1 MVFPCLFSV
10 KPKQGERKM
19 FSTKTRILFIM
30 LLVSSI
36 NIFSQDAEEKKLGW
50 FFEGKLAG
58 LWAGG
63 NSESFTLGLGATLKH
78 IWTNSELRF
87 DAGGLQTESSTTT
100 RTAVGTSENFQ
111 VNEDKKT
118 EKTAEL
124 IFVRGRYDYN
134 FTENFYALGGIDW
147 LRNRFAGIDSR
158 TLIAAGVGN
167 KWVDNDNVR
176 FKTDYSFTYSF
187 QQDVVEN
194 PITKTNFPGV
204 RFAYDFWYSLTA
216 STQFESI
223 FTADWNLD
231 NTKDV
236 RIDFTNSLPIKIS
249 EVFTLQPSL
258 QLLWRNEPS
267 LTEIDLFDT
276 DGTPS
281 GSTVLTPLKNLDS
294 LFSLTLV
301 VNL

>member
-1 MVFPCLFSV
+1 MNHAKTKFLIMAIILLLNISV
-10 KPKQGERKM
+10 Y
-19 FSTKTRILFIM
+19 
-30 LLVSSI
+30 
-36 NIFSQDAEEKKLGW
+36 SQDKEEKKLGW

-58 LWAGG
+58 LWTGG
-63 NSESFTLGLGATLKH
+63 NSESFTFGLGATLKH

-87 DAGGLQTESSTTT
+87 DVGGTQTQSTTT
-100 RTAVGTSENFQ
+100 ARTAVGDSTNFQ
-111 VNEDKKT
+111 VNEEKTT
-118 EKTAEL
+118 EKTAE
-124 IFVRGRYDYN
+124 IFFARGRYDYN

-167 KWVDNDNVR
+167 KWVDNNDVR

-187 QQDVVEN
+187 QNDVVEN
-194 PITKTNFPGV
+194 PFAKTNFPGV
-204 RFAYDFWYSLTA
+204 RFAYDFWYKLTA
-216 STQFESI
+216 STEFESI

-231 NTKDV
+231 NNKDV
-236 RIDFTNSLPIKIS
+236 RIDFYNALPIKIS
-249 EVFTLQPSL
+249 EVFTLKPSL

-267 LTEIDLFDT
+267 LTAVDLFSS
-276 DGTPS
+276 DGTPV
-281 GSTVLTPLKNLDS
+281 GSTVLIPLKKLDS

>member
-1 MVFPCLFSV
+1 
-10 KPKQGERKM
+10 M
-19 FSTKTRILFIM
+19 FSTKAGIILIM
-30 LLVSSI
+30 LLISSI

-63 NSESFTLGLGATLKH
+63 NSESFTIGLGATLKH

-100 RTAVGTSENFQ
+100 RTAVGTTEDFQ

-134 FTENFYALGGIDW
+134 FTEHFYAFGGLDW
-147 LRNRFAGIDSR
+147 LRNRFAGINSR
-158 TLIAAGVGN
+158 TLVAAGVGN
-167 KWVDNDNVR
+167 KWVDNADVR

-187 QQDVVEN
+187 QSDVVEN
-194 PITKTNFPGV
+194 PFAKNKFPGV
-204 RFAYDFWYSLTA
+204 RFAYDFWYNLTA

-223 FTADWNLD
+223 FIVDWNLD

-236 RIDFTNSLPIKIS
+236 RFDFYNALPIKIS
-249 EVFTLQPSL
+249 EVFTLKPSL
-258 QLLWRNEPS
+258 QLLWRNDPS
-267 LTEIDLFDT
+267 LTEIDLFAI
-276 DGTPS
+276 DGTPT
-281 GSTVLTPLKNLDS
+281 GSKVLTPLKNMDS

-301 VNL
+301 VSL

>member
-1 MVFPCLFSV
+1 
-10 KPKQGERKM
+10 M
-19 FSTKTRILFIM
+19 FSTKTGILLIV

-63 NSESFTLGLGATLKH
+63 NSESFTIGLGATLKH

-87 DAGGLQTESSTTT
+87 DVGGLQTESSTTT
-100 RTAVGTSENFQ
+100 RTAVGTTESFE

-134 FTENFYALGGIDW
+134 FTEHFYAFGGLDW
-147 LRNRFAGIDSR
+147 LRNRFAGINSR
-158 TLIAAGVGN
+158 TLVAAGVGN
-167 KWVDNDNVR
+167 KWVDNADVR

-187 QQDVVEN
+187 QSDVVEN
-194 PITKTNFPGV
+194 PFAKNKFPGV
-204 RFAYDFWYSLTA
+204 RFAYDFWYNLTA

-223 FTADWNLD
+223 FIADWNLD
-231 NTKDV
+231 NTDDI
-236 RIDFTNSLPIKIS
+236 RFDFYNALPIKIS
-249 EVFTLQPSL
+249 EVFTLKPSL
-258 QLLWRNEPS
+258 QLLWRNDPS
-267 LTEIDLFDT
+267 LTEIDLFAN
-276 DGTPS
+276 DGTPT
-281 GSTVLTPLKNLDS
+281 GSKVLTPLKNMDT

>member
-1 MVFPCLFSV
+1 
-10 KPKQGERKM
+10 M
-19 FSTKTRILFIM
+19 FSTKTGILLIV

-36 NIFSQDAEEKKLGW
+36 NILSQDAEEKKLGW

-100 RTAVGTSENFQ
+100 RTAVGTTEDFQ

-124 IFVRGRYDYN
+124 IFVRGRYYYN
-134 FTENFYALGGIDW
+134 FTENFYAFGGLDW
-147 LRNRFAGIDSR
+147 LRNRFAGINSR
-158 TLIAAGVGN
+158 TLVAAGVGN
-167 KWVDNDNVR
+167 KWVDNADVR

-187 QQDVVEN
+187 QNDVVEN
-194 PITKTNFPGV
+194 PFAKTNFPGV
-204 RFAYDFWYSLTA
+204 RFAYDFWYNLTA

-223 FTADWNLD
+223 FIADWNLD
-231 NTKDV
+231 NTDDI
-236 RIDFTNSLPIKIS
+236 RFDFYNALPIKIS
-249 EVFTLQPSL
+249 EVFTLKPSL
-258 QLLWRNEPS
+258 QLLWRNDPS
-267 LTEIDLFDT
+267 LTEIDLREVENGPVT
-276 DGTPS
+276 GTV
-281 GSTVLTPLKNLDS
+281 TTPLKNMDS

>member
-1 MVFPCLFSV
+1 MSFNTLKTSTVFLL
-10 KPKQGERKM
+10 
-19 FSTKTRILFIM
+19 ILF
-30 LLVSSI
+30 SI
-36 NIFSQDAEEKKLGW
+36 NIYSQNEEKKLGW

-100 RTAVGTSENFQ
+100 RTAVGTTEDFQ
-111 VNEDKKT
+111 VNEAKKT

-187 QQDVVEN
+187 QSDVVEN
-194 PITKTNFPGV
+194 PFAKTNFPGV
-204 RFAYDFWYSLTA
+204 RFAYDFWYNLTT
-216 STQFESI
+216 STDFESI
-223 FTADWNLD
+223 FIADWNLD
-231 NTKDV
+231 NTEDV
-236 RIDFTNSLPIKIS
+236 RFDFYNALPIKIS
-249 EVFTLQPSL
+249 EIFTLKPSL

-267 LTEIDLFDT
+267 LTELDLFAT
-276 DGTPS
+276 DGTPT

>member
-1 MVFPCLFSV
+1 
-10 KPKQGERKM
+10 M
-19 FSTKTRILFIM
+19 FSTKAKIL
-30 LLVSSI
+30 LLTVLFVSSV
-36 NIFSQDAEEKKLGW
+36 NIYSQETEKKLGW

-63 NSESFTLGLGATLKH
+63 NSESFTLGLGTTLKH

-100 RTAVGTSENFQ
+100 RTAVGTTEDFQ

-118 EKTAEL
+118 ERTAEF

-187 QQDVVEN
+187 QSDVVEN
-194 PITKTNFPGV
+194 PFAKTNFPGV
-204 RFAYDFWYSLTA
+204 RFAYDFWYNLTA
-216 STQFESI
+216 STDFESI
-223 FTADWNLD
+223 FIADWNLD

-236 RIDFTNSLPIKIS
+236 RIDFYNALPIKIS
-249 EVFTLQPSL
+249 EIFTLKPSL

-267 LTEIDLFDT
+267 LTEIDLFAT
-276 DGTPS
+276 DGTPT

-301 VNL
+301 VSL

>member
-1 MVFPCLFSV
+1 MC
-10 KPKQGERKM
+10 
-19 FSTKTRILFIM
+19 STKLRIILIM

-63 NSESFTLGLGATLKH
+63 NSESFTIGLGATLKH

-87 DAGGLQTESSTTT
+87 DAGGLQTESSTIT
-100 RTAVGTSENFQ
+100 RTAVGTTEDFQ

-124 IFVRGRYDYN
+124 IFLRGRYDYN
-134 FTENFYALGGIDW
+134 FTEHFYAFGGLDW
-147 LRNRFAGIDSR
+147 LRNRFAGINSR

-167 KWVDNDNVR
+167 KWVDNADIR

-187 QQDVVEN
+187 QNDVVEN
-194 PITKTNFPGV
+194 PFAKTNFPGV
-204 RFAYDFWYSLTA
+204 RFAYDFWYKLTA
-216 STQFESI
+216 STDFESI
-223 FTADWNLD
+223 FIADWNLD
-231 NTKDV
+231 NTDDI
-236 RIDFTNSLPIKIS
+236 RFDFYNALPIKIS
-249 EVFTLQPSL
+249 EVFTLKPSL
-258 QLLWRNEPS
+258 QLLWRNDPS
-267 LTEIDLFDT
+267 LTEIDLFTT
-276 DGTPS
+276 DGTPT
-281 GSTVLTPLKNLDS
+281 GTKVLTPLKNMDS

>member
-1 MVFPCLFSV
+1 MSFSTIKNSMVFLL
-10 KPKQGERKM
+10 
-19 FSTKTRILFIM
+19 ILF
-30 LLVSSI
+30 SI
-36 NIFSQDAEEKKLGW
+36 NIYSQDDEKKLGW

-63 NSESFTLGLGATLKH
+63 NSESFTIGLGTTLKH

-100 RTAVGTSENFQ
+100 RTAVGTTEDFQ
-111 VNEDKKT
+111 VNESKKT

-187 QQDVVEN
+187 QSDVVEN
-194 PITKTNFPGV
+194 PFAKTNFPGV
-204 RFAYDFWYSLTA
+204 RFAYDFWYNLTA
-216 STQFESI
+216 STDFESI
-223 FTADWNLD
+223 FIADWNLD
-231 NTKDV
+231 NTEDV
-236 RIDFTNSLPIKIS
+236 RFDFYNALPIKIS
-249 EVFTLQPSL
+249 EIFTLKPSL

-267 LTEIDLFDT
+267 LTELDLFAT
-276 DGTPS
+276 DGTPT
-281 GSTVLTPLKNLDS
+281 GSKVLTPLKNMDS

>member
-1 MVFPCLFSV
+1 MISV
-10 KPKQGERKM
+10 K
-19 FSTKTRILFIM
+19 TKF
-30 LLVSSI
+30 LLAAIVLLLSI
-36 NIFSQDAEEKKLGW
+36 SVYSQDKEEKKLGW

-58 LWAGG
+58 LWTGG
-63 NSESFTLGLGATLKH
+63 NSESFTIGLGATLKH

-87 DAGGLQTESSTTT
+87 DAGGTQTQSTLTS
-100 RTAVGTSENFQ
+100 RTAVGTPESYE
-111 VNEDKKT
+111 VNEQTNT
-118 EKTAEL
+118 EKTAEI
-124 IFVRGRYDYN
+124 IFARGRYDYN

-167 KWVDNDNVR
+167 KWLDNNDVR

-187 QQDVVEN
+187 QNDVVEN
-194 PITKTNFPGV
+194 PFAKTNFPGV
-204 RFAYDFWYSLTA
+204 RFAYDFWYKLTA
-216 STQFESI
+216 STEFESI

-236 RIDFTNSLPIKIS
+236 RVDFYNALPIKIS
-249 EVFTLQPSL
+249 EVFTLKPSL

-267 LTEIDLFDT
+267 LTQIDLSESLN
-276 DGTPS
+276 GPVI
-281 GSTVLTPLKNLDS
+281 GTVLTPLKKLDS

>member
-1 MVFPCLFSV
+1 
-10 KPKQGERKM
+10 M
-19 FSTKTRILFIM
+19 FSTKTGILLIV
-30 LLVSSI
+30 LLVSSS

-63 NSESFTLGLGATLKH
+63 NSESFTVGLGATLKH

-100 RTAVGTSENFQ
+100 RTAVGTEEDFQ
-111 VNEDKKT
+111 VNEDKVT

-124 IFVRGRYDYN
+124 IFLRGRYDYN
-134 FTENFYALGGIDW
+134 FTEHFYAFGGLDW
-147 LRNRFAGIDSR
+147 LRNRFAGINSR

-167 KWVDNDNVR
+167 KWVDNADIR

-187 QQDVVEN
+187 QNDVVEN
-194 PITKTNFPGV
+194 PFAKTNFPGV
-204 RFAYDFWYSLTA
+204 RFAYDFWYKLTA
-216 STQFESI
+216 STDFESI
-223 FTADWNLD
+223 FIADWNLD
-231 NTKDV
+231 NTDDI
-236 RIDFTNSLPIKIS
+236 RFDFYNALPIKIS
-249 EVFTLQPSL
+249 EVFTLKPSL
-258 QLLWRNEPS
+258 QLLWRNDPS
-267 LTEIDLFDT
+267 LTEIDLFAT
-276 DGTPS
+276 DGTPT
-281 GSTVLTPLKNLDS
+281 GSKVLTPLKNMDS

>member
-1 MVFPCLFSV
+1 MLLN
-10 KPKQGERKM
+10 K
-19 FSTKTRILFIM
+19 TKIILFV
-30 LLVSSI
+30 LLISSI
-36 NIFSQDAEEKKLGW
+36 NIFSQDKEEKKLGW

-63 NSESFTLGLGATLKH
+63 NSESFTIGLGATLKH
-78 IWTNSELRF
+78 IWSNSELRF
-87 DAGGLQTESSTTT
+87 DAGGLQTQSTLTT

-134 FTENFYALGGIDW
+134 FTEHFYAFGGLDW
-147 LRNRFAGIDSR
+147 LRNRFAGINSR

-167 KWVDNDNVR
+167 KWVDNADVR

-187 QQDVVEN
+187 QNDVVEN
-194 PITKTNFPGV
+194 PFAKNKFPGV
-204 RFAYDFWYSLTA
+204 RFAYDFWYKVTS
-216 STQFESI
+216 STDFESI
-223 FTADWNLD
+223 FITDWNLD
-231 NTKDV
+231 NTDDIRV
-236 RIDFTNSLPIKIS
+236 DFYNALPIKIS
-249 EVFTLQPSL
+249 EVFTLKPSL
-258 QLLWRNEPS
+258 QLLWRNDPS
-267 LTEIDLFDT
+267 LTEVDLVDT
-276 DGTPS
+276 NGNPA
-281 GSTVLTPLKNLDS
+281 GSKVLVPLKELDS

>member
-1 MVFPCLFSV
+1 
-10 KPKQGERKM
+10 M
-19 FSTKTRILFIM
+19 FSTKAKIL
-30 LLVSSI
+30 LLTVLFVSSV
-36 NIFSQDAEEKKLGW
+36 NIYSQETEKKLGW

-63 NSESFTLGLGATLKH
+63 NSESFTLGLGTTLKH

-100 RTAVGTSENFQ
+100 RTAVGTTEDFR

-118 EKTAEL
+118 ERTAEL

-187 QQDVVEN
+187 QSDVVEN
-194 PITKTNFPGV
+194 PFAKTNFPGV
-204 RFAYDFWYSLTA
+204 RFAYDFWYNLTA
-216 STQFESI
+216 STDFESI
-223 FTADWNLD
+223 FIADWNLD

-236 RIDFTNSLPIKIS
+236 RIDFYNALPIKIS
-249 EVFTLQPSL
+249 EIFTLKPSL

-267 LTEIDLFDT
+267 LTEIDLFAT
-276 DGTPS
+276 DGTPT

-301 VNL
+301 VSL

>member
-1 MVFPCLFSV
+1 
-10 KPKQGERKM
+10 M
-19 FSTKTRILFIM
+19 FSTKTGILLIV
-30 LLVSSI
+30 LLFSSI
-36 NIFSQDAEEKKLGW
+36 NIFSQDTEEKKLGW

-63 NSESFTLGLGATLKH
+63 NSESFTIGLGATLKH

-100 RTAVGTSENFQ
+100 RTAVGTTEDFQ

-134 FTENFYALGGIDW
+134 FTEHFYAFGGLDW

-158 TLIAAGVGN
+158 TLVAAGVGN
-167 KWVDNDNVR
+167 KWVDNADVR

-187 QQDVVEN
+187 QSDVVEN
-194 PITKTNFPGV
+194 PFAKNKFPGV
-204 RFAYDFWYSLTA
+204 RFAYDFWYNLTA

-223 FTADWNLD
+223 FIADWNLD
-231 NTKDV
+231 NTDDI
-236 RIDFTNSLPIKIS
+236 RFDFYNALPIKIS
-249 EVFTLQPSL
+249 EVFTLKPSL

-267 LTEIDLFDT
+267 LTEIDLQESVN
-276 DGTPS
+276 GTVI
-281 GSTVLTPLKNLDS
+281 GTVLTPLKNMDS